1 MNAGLFAR
9 NHGKAGKLTLDQVGE
24 IRRYYAEGATQGAL
38 ARHYGV
44 AIGTIGR
51 IVRGE
56 SWAGQ
61 VRAGQGTQAELDA
74 SKARLA
80 LMLGAAGVEEMMEKI
95 RRGESLELGTAGKE
109 MVAEPV
115 SPPRASFDEIWER
128 RAIPPSPLDGGDAP
142 SETETAGLS
151 VLQERAREAGLDMDG
166 LLKGEG
172 K

>member
-9 NHGKAGKLTLDQVGE
+9 NRGKAGKLTLDQVGE

-61 VRAGQGTQAELDA
+61 VRVGQGTQAELDA

-80 LMLGAAGVEEMMEKI
+80 LMLGAAGVEEMMEKSPLPKAPNRKKI
-95 RRGESLELGTAGKE
+95 DALCQE
-109 MVAEPV
+109 MVC
-115 SPPRASFDEIWER
+115 RHLGI
-128 RAIPPSPLDGGDAP
+128 
-142 SETETAGLS
+142 
-151 VLQERAREAGLDMDG
+151 
-166 LLKGEG
+166 
-172 K
+172 